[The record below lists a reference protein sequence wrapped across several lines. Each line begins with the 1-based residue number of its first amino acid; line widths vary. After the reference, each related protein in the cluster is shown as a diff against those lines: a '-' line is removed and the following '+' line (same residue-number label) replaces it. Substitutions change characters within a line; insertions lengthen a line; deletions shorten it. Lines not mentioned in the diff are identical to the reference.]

1 MSGQQGDDETQ
12 QSEAAGVPEPFGEL
26 VPVPLSEDETP
37 GTAPVYRVEHDAEK
51 HTQQTQRWMAFGVI
65 GVLCLLY
72 GYIVV
77 AFIYGWIDNAQ
88 LDSVFAALAGLQ
100 AIGAAA
106 AGFYYGTSSR
116 RG

>member
-1 MSGQQGDDETQ
+1 M
-12 QSEAAGVPEPFGEL
+12 L
-26 VPVPLSEDETP
+26 VPLSEDETP

-88 LDSVFAALAGLQ
+88 LDSVFAALTGLQ

-106 AGFYYGTSSR
+106 AGFYYGTTSR